1 MPEILAPAGNTE
13 CAEAAINSGA
23 TAVYL
28 GYSSF
33 SARAGAQN
41 FDGESLRK
49 IVEKAHFS
57 GVRIYVAMNTLIKSA
72 ETENFLCTL
81 LSVWNTGVDAIIMQD
96 ILLGKF
102 IHRRYPDIVLHLSTQ
117 AGVCNLEGARIAKEY
132 GFSRVI
138 LARETPLSEI
148 KKIAE
153 FIETEVFIQG
163 ALCTCFSGQCYFSS
177 FAGGNSGNRGRCKQ
191 PCRKLY
197 SYDREGF
204 EERSYA
210 LSLSDLC
217 VAEDVEKLREAG
229 VTSFKIEGRMRRA
242 EYVAAAVRYYRILL
256 DERQGTDALAAK
268 KKEALS
274 DLKRTYNRGNYTRG
288 LAFGQDSRFLSRDV
302 QGHLGEKLGTIKV
315 IDGKYFVETK
325 FRPVSGDAFK
335 VLRKGREVGG
345 GNFGNA
351 SGRGFFLSSSQRLLN
366 GDSIFIT
373 TDTAANARLLSEK
386 KQIPISLKLS
396 FCEGERATAKSG
408 GIVVRSEKILT
419 SAQSRPLTESEIRN
433 CFLKTDSLPLKVTFE
448 QIEIKGSVFLPK
460 SRLNAFRRA
469 FYERIFSA
477 FTKNKNMQYA
487 YDGNIQCVYESV
499 SDFAQGGKNE
509 KTAVIA
515 SDFSWLE
522 DIDAAADNL
531 DIPASKFDAA
541 TIRKPDIAIYKPN
554 DYGAEPPRS
563 FSEGKFEKFIYYPAF
578 SDSAD
583 IRRIEEL
590 IAVSGAQGIYAE
602 NYGGIAFAKERGVAL
617 FAGTGFNL
625 TNVLSV
631 KELLEENGVKYYSV
645 SKELDEREQAALS
658 GAKAF
663 VLSSGDVK
671 LMDLCYCPF
680 KKSCSSCDKRQIY
693 HLTDE
698 SGRNFPVRRF
708 KSVSG
713 ECRFEVYNCAK
724 LVGSGVQGAGKII
737 DCSTGGNIF
746 AAVKTADN
754 EEQQKSLYGN
764 YTAGHRKKSM
774 L

>member
-1 MPEILAPAGNTE
+1 MPEILAPAGNAE
-13 CAEAAINSGA
+13 CVEAAINSGA
-23 TAVYL
+23 NAVYL
-28 GYSSF
+28 GYSAF

-41 FDGESLRK
+41 FDGESLQK
-49 IVEKAHFS
+49 IVERAHFS
-57 GVRIYVAMNTLIKSA
+57 DVRIYVAMNTLIKNT
-72 ETENFLCTL
+72 ETEDFLRTL
-81 LSVWNTGVDAIIMQD
+81 LSVWNMGVDAIIMQD

-102 IHRRYPDIVLHLSTQ
+102 VHQRYPDIVLHLSTQ

-153 FIETEVFIQG
+153 FIETEVFVQG

-217 VAEDVEKLREAG
+217 VAENIGKFCEAG
-229 VTSFKIEGRMRRA
+229 VASFKIEGRMRRA
-242 EYVAAAVRYYRILL
+242 EYVAAAVRYYRLL
-256 DERQGTDALAAK
+256 LKGENTSGAI
-268 KKEALS
+268 S
-274 DLKRTYNRGNYTRG
+274 DLKRTYNRGNYTKG

-302 QGHLGEKLGTIKV
+302 QGHLGEKIGTIKV

-325 FRPVSGDAFK
+325 FCPVSGDAFK
-335 VLRKGREVGG
+335 ILRKGREVGG
-345 GNFGNA
+345 GSFEKA
-351 SGRGFFLSSSQRLLN
+351 FGRGFYLSSSQRLLN
-366 GDSIFIT
+366 GDSVFIT
-373 TDTAANARLLSEK
+373 TDMAVNARLLSEK
-386 KQIPISLKLS
+386 KQIPISLNLS
-396 FCEGERATAKSG
+396 FCEGERATAESG
-408 GIVVRSEKILT
+408 GIVVRSEEILT
-419 SAQSRPLTESEIRN
+419 SALSRPLTESDVRN

-448 QIEIKGSVFLPK
+448 RIEIKGSVFLAK

-477 FTKNKNMQYA
+477 FAENRNTQYA
-487 YDGNIQCVYESV
+487 YDGIRQCTCEPV
-499 SDFAQGGKNE
+499 SDFAQSGKNE

-515 SDFSWLE
+515 SDFSGLE
-522 DIDAAADNL
+522 NI
-531 DIPASKFDAA
+531 
-541 TIRKPDIAIYKPN
+541 DIAVYKPT
-554 DYGAEPPRS
+554 DYGAEPPKS
-563 FSEGKFEKFIYYPAF
+563 FSEGNFEKFIYYPAF
-578 SDSAD
+578 ADSAD

-590 IAVSGAQGIYAE
+590 ITASGASGIYAE
-602 NYGGIAFAKERGVAL
+602 NYGSIAFARERGVSL
-617 FAGTGFNL
+617 FVGTGFNL
-625 TNVLSV
+625 TNAISV
-631 KELLEENGVKYYSV
+631 KELLEENCVKYYSL

-658 GAKAF
+658 GTKAF
-663 VLSSGDVK
+663 VLSSGDIK

-680 KKSCSSCDKRQIY
+680 QKSCPSCDKRQIY
-693 HLTDE
+693 HLTDD
-698 SGRNFPVRRF
+698 SGRRFPVRRF

-713 ECRFEVYNCAK
+713 ECRFEIYNCAK
-724 LVGSGVQGAGKII
+724 LVGSGVRGAGKII
-737 DCSTGGNIF
+737 DCSTGGAVV
-746 AAVKTADN
+746 AAVKAADN
-754 EEQQKSLYGN
+754 EEKQKSLYGT